1 MQVLLKSQYDLETIE
16 AVKKALTFKEPKFRG
31 KESTKPPYFAYAESE
46 SILQIPKF
54 YPLGIKIYPK
64 NNIGFLPR
72 LTLGRPASFS
82 FPDSEKDMLRDL
94 QKEAI
99 EKIVMRLSKAT
110 ILKPRGGVLQLPCGY
125 GKTRCASFIMQRLGV
140 VTLVLVSNKQLAVQF
155 ERALHEISVDVTTAT
170 LPKPSKPLPDVTV
183 IFGTLQSIYSRRYS
197 AEYLA
202 PIGLVVIDEAHH
214 IAAPTFAQA
223 MCTLPVARVLALT
236 ATPERSDGKE
246 KLIYYLA
253 GDTAYKALRPKNE
266 KLSIHVEF
274 IEFNNNREYSRI
286 FNKQYE
292 SLCERM
298 QLVVRL
304 SQIESRNNLIVN
316 ALVFFS
322 NQDRNILVLAKLV
335 AHLHELA
342 RIFSEKK
349 NTDTFGFFTGEEPQP
364 VRDASAKCKVIF
376 ATFDMAKEGLDIPRL
391 DTLFLASPAESLTQ
405 CVGRILRDF
414 PGKQDPV
421 VFDVHDNCV
430 AFRGECANRLRKFT
444 AMGARLIK

>member
-1 MQVLLKSQYDLETIE
+1 MKTQYDLETIE

-54 YPLGIKIYPK
+54 YPTHIFT
-64 NNIGFLPR
+64 NINIHDITFLPQ
-72 LTLGRPASFS
+72 LTLGRPARFS
-82 FPDSEKDMLRDL
+82 FDNSMVMLRDL

-110 ILKPRGGVLQLPCGY
+110 ILQPRGAVLQLPCGY

-170 LPKPSKPLPDVTV
+170 LPKPSKPLPDVSV

-246 KLIYYLA
+246 NLIYYLA

-266 KLSIHVEF
+266 KLSIH
-274 IEFNNNREYSRI
+274 IREYKEYAQGSRI

-304 SQIESRNNLIVN
+304 SQIDSRNNIIVN
-316 ALVFFS
+316 ALIFFLK
-322 NQDRNILVLAKLV
+322 QDRNILVLAKLV

-342 RIFSEKK
+342 RIFSERH
-349 NTDTFGFFTGEEPQP
+349 TDTFGFFTGEEPQA
-364 VRDASAKCKVIF
+364 VRDTSAKCKVIF

-421 VFDVHDNCV
+421 VFDVHDDCV

>member
-1 MQVLLKSQYDLETIE
+1 MQVLMKTQYDLETIE

-54 YPLGIKIYPK
+54 YPMSNRYR
-64 NNIGFLPR
+64 NNISHISFLPQ
-72 LTLGRPASFS
+72 LTLGHPARFS
-82 FPDSEKDMLRDL
+82 FDNSMVMLRDL

-110 ILKPRGGVLQLPCGY
+110 ILQPRGAVLQLPCGY

-170 LPKPSKPLPDVTV
+170 LPKPSKPLPDVSV

-246 KLIYYLA
+246 NLIYYLA

-266 KLSIHVEF
+266 KLSIHVES
-274 IEFNNNREYSRI
+274 IREYSRI

-322 NQDRNILVLAKLV
+322 KQDRNILVLAKLV

-349 NTDTFGFFTGEEPQP
+349 HETDTFGFFTGEEPQP

-421 VFDVHDNCV
+421 VFDVHDDCV